1 MAKVATTVLIVILS
15 YYLKASMGKDKNISS
30 NQIIIP
36 RFNCRSKSTAI
47 QYVSVL
53 ILKYLGMIYL

>member
-36 RFNCRSKSTAI
+36 RFDCRSKSTVI
-47 QYVSVL
+47 
-53 ILKYLGMIYL
+53 

>member
-30 NQIIIP
+30 NGVGDINNYGQMIQ
-36 RFNCRSKSTAI
+36 FNTENSLHVI
-47 QYVSVL
+47 GIV
-53 ILKYLGMIYL
+53 

>member
-15 YYLKASMGKDKNISS
+15 YYLKASMMGKDKNISS

-36 RFNCRSKSTAI
+36 RFDCRSKST
-47 QYVSVL
+47 V
-53 ILKYLGMIYL
+53 IYI